1 MNALK
6 NTFHFSVDDV
16 FDALLEVTDDQLR
29 LLDHP
34 FFCFLQQIH
43 DDFDTKIGC
52 HLFYQKKLNG
62 NLRTL
67 KEVSSVKDQLPANNP
82 WLFFAPHALEYE
94 TLPYAQSVEDQIQT
108 FDKIYREIDRI
119 AGSHVYTQFLRLHYY
134 SESYEVADYFR
145 TRGVKALFATHREV
159 GSYRMPHHVARKL
172 LEDGYANYQGMN
184 FIRTQFKVECLPD
197 ENVTSSQV
205 MKQIADAYDKY
216 GFITFYTHEC
226 DMMNEKGRDM
236 ARLMFDAVRKLNL
249 RSIER
254 P

>member
-16 FDALLEVTDDQLR
+16 FDALLEVTDNQIPLF
-29 LLDHP
+29 DHP
-34 FFCFLQQIH
+34 FFFFLNAMH
-43 DDFDTKIGC
+43 REFDAKIGC
-52 HLFYQKKLNG
+52 HLFYQKNING
-62 NLRTL
+62 KLRTL
-67 KEVSSVKDQLPANNP
+67 KEVSSLKDQLTGDNP

-94 TLPYAQSVEDQIQT
+94 TPPYAQSVEDQIQT

-134 SESYEVADYFR
+134 SESYELADYFR
-145 TRGVKALFATHREV
+145 TRGAKALFATDRKV
-159 GSYRMPHHVARKL
+159 GSYRMPDHVAKQL

-184 FIRTQFKVECLPD
+184 FIRTQFRAEFFANK
-197 ENVTSSQV
+197 NVTSSQV
-205 MKQIADAYDKY
+205 MKHIANAYQKY

-226 DMMNEKGRDM
+226 DMMNEKGRSM

-249 RSIER
+249 KNIEK